1 MTNKTREAIKG
12 MMAELGASRYK
23 KSKPWNGYEVYEPM
37 YDGRIVY
44 TTGISNF
51 VFVKGGEVRFPST
64 KEAIEYIKFI
74 APDEEE

>member
-1 MTNKTREAIKG
+1 MTDKTREAIKG

-51 VFVKGGEVRFPST
+51 VFVKGDEVRLST
-64 KEAIEYIKFI
+64 IDETIEYLGSLSD
-74 APDEEE
+74 DEED

>member
-1 MTNKTREAIKG
+1 

-23 KSKPWNGYEVYEPM
+23 KSKPWNGYEVYEPI
-37 YDGRIVY
+37 YDRWVGY

-51 VFVKGGEVRFPST
+51 VFVKGDEVRFPSI

-74 APDEEE
+74 APEEEE

>member
-1 MTNKTREAIKG
+1 MTDKTREAIKG

-51 VFVKGGEVRFPST
+51 VFVKACSKNFKSSFCNL
-64 KEAIEYIKFI
+64 KLSLHSLNSIF
-74 APDEEE
+74 